1 MPNPPSKLS
10 GPGPIRPSVQ
20 AGVAGQR
27 SHPLFGI
34 AVHTTLIP
42 IAIITMIPFV
52 WLILASLKTK
62 EDFSGSVF
70 IPKNDAGVYDLTR
83 LTFENYSRLFGDPS
97 IAIGRAIVNSVF
109 LASATAVLATFLAAA
124 AGYALARFRFKGR
137 GVMTTLVLGAI
148 IVPPPLLLAPGYQLL
163 YDLGLLDSFAGLI
176 LPVTAP
182 AFGIFLFRQS
192 VMQSVPESLV
202 EAARMDGASEF
213 GIFLSIVL
221 PLVRPMIGAFMLITF
236 LLMWNNFIGPQI
248 VLQSTEKMP
257 LAVVVA
263 QMAGLYEQE
272 YGLLMAGTVLSVMP
286 VAALFLLLQKEFISG
301 LTSGAVK
308 G

>member
-1 MPNPPSKLS
+1 MTPPAPPTKKN
-10 GPGPIRPSVQ
+10 Q
-20 AGVAGQR
+20 VAGAK
-27 SHPLFGI
+27 SHPLLSVG
-34 AVHTTLIP
+34 VHAALVP
-42 IAIITMIPFV
+42 LAIITLIPFV
-52 WLILASLKTK
+52 WLLLASLKTP
-62 EDFSGSVF
+62 EDFSGSMF
-70 IPKNDAGVYDLTR
+70 LPRGEQGGYDLTR
-83 LTFENYSRLFGDPS
+83 LTFDNYARLFTDPS

-124 AGYALARFRFKGR
+124 AGYALARFRFRGR
-137 GVMTTLVLGAI
+137 NAMTILVLGAI

-163 YDLGLLDSFAGLI
+163 FDLGLLDTFTGLI
-176 LPVTAP
+176 LPVAAP

-192 VMQSVPESLV
+192 VQQSVPESLI
-202 EAARMDGASEF
+202 EAARMDGATEL
-213 GIFLSIVL
+213 GIFTAIVL

-248 VLQSTEKMP
+248 VLQSPEKMP

-263 QMAGLYEQE
+263 QMVGLYEQD
-272 YGLLMAGTVLSVMP
+272 YGLLMAGTLISVLP
-286 VAALFLLLQKEFISG
+286 VAALFLMLQKEFITG